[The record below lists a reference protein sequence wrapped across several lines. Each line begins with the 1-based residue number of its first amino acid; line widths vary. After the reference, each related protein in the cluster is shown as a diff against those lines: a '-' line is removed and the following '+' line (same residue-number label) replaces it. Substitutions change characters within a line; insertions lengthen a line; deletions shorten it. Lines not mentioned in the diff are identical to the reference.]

1 MTTRNAAQK
10 ICSQRPWKI
19 RRKTRMLPIA
29 PSKPITAYNRAIIS
43 PPMNWLL
50 DPAPAIRFCSNAE
63 SIIVA
68 PLWRHAQAGAVLYRR
83 GDPKDLRHEFSSDR
97 GDKPPLRAEP

>member
-29 PSKPITAYNRAIIS
+29 PSKPITAYNTATTS

-63 SIIVA
+63 SNFLLQLSTKRSEQLDERASVHPCDHIA
-68 PLWRHAQAGAVLYRR
+68 PQKGLRLR
-83 GDPKDLRHEFSSDR
+83 GSL
-97 GDKPPLRAEP
+97 G